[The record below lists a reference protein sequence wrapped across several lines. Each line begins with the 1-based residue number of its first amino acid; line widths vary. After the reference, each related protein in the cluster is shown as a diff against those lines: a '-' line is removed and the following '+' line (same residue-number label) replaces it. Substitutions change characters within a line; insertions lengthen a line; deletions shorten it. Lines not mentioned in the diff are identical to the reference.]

1 MVTGGPSKTGFVSEV
16 FASFQG
22 EGPRVGER
30 HLFVRFAGCHIRCQY
45 CDTPESLVRTPACR
59 IDRGPTHPLET
70 RANPL
75 SSAAVRALIDERI
88 AAEPFLDAIAIT
100 GGEPLV
106 QAAFL
111 AEVLAGTR
119 WKVPVL
125 LETSGTQPLRLVE
138 VLDRVDIISMD
149 LKLPS
154 NSGERAFW
162 AVHEEFLVL
171 AARRELYVKVLV
183 DRGTSAD
190 EVERAAALVAATAPE
205 VPVYLQPITLAGG
218 GVDVDGATLALF
230 HARVRAH
237 VARARILPQT
247 HKMLRIA

>member
-1 MVTGGPSKTGFVSEV
+1 MIGGPSKTGFVSEV

-30 HLFVRFAGCHIRCQY
+30 HLFVRFAGCHIRCRY

-59 IDRGPTHPLET
+59 IDRGPAQPLENRT
-70 RANPL
+70 NPL
-75 SSAAVRALIDERI
+75 SSTAVRELIDERI
-88 AAEPFLDAIAIT
+88 AAEPFLDAIALT

-111 AEVLAGTR
+111 AEVLDGAR
-119 WKVPVL
+119 CPVPVL
-125 LETSGTQPLRLVE
+125 LETSGTQPQRLVE
-138 VLDRVDIISMD
+138 VLDRVDIVSMD

-162 AVHEEFLVL
+162 KAHEEFLAL
-171 AARRELYVKVLV
+171 AAGRELYVKVLV
-183 DRGTSAD
+183 DRGTSPG
-190 EVERAAALVAATAPE
+190 EVERAAALVAATAPQA
-205 VPVYLQPITLAGG
+205 PVYLQPITLASG
-218 GVDVDGATLALF
+218 GVDVDGAMLALF
-230 HARVRAH
+230 HARARSH
-237 VARARILPQT
+237 VARVRILPQT